1 MKIVFLEALNSDVLF
16 VHTHKCIHT
25 LTHRLHFRMP
35 QVIYITV
42 NNSDELHMQ
51 SPLQALCLHV
61 LTASGVN
68 LIPAAVVMLETP
80 KVKEKCLGLAEVL
93 NPIMLNQ
100 AADLV
105 ICSVT
110 TAVWK
115 HLQKARPHINI
126 QHSLFCSAGKA
137 EVDVVTGTWTPHAK

>member
-25 LTHRLHFRMP
+25 HTHRLHFRMP

-80 KVKEKCLGLAEVL
+80 KVKEKCLGPGRSTESYNAEPSSRPCHLLSHNRCLEALAKS
-93 NPIMLNQ
+93 Q
-100 AADLV
+100 A
-105 ICSVT
+105 
-110 TAVWK
+110 
-115 HLQKARPHINI
+115 PH
-126 QHSLFCSAGKA
+126 
-137 EVDVVTGTWTPHAK
+137 